1 MPENHSLF
9 AQAPIRAYRVHPL
22 IPVQPPH
29 RSPFRQRSAPP
40 GSESWQTPWVQIKY
54 FTFHPNV
61 FPNMV
66 ADASPDAQ
74 KGDIVAVY
82 DREGQLFGHGFYNK
96 DAKVALRIFQ
106 HSSEPL
112 PADHFEQAIRQA
124 VSLRLDTLRLP
135 EKTDAFRV
143 INSDG
148 DGIPGLM
155 VDKFGD
161 VLAVEISTLAA
172 QQRLDT
178 WVPLLHSLLGT
189 KEAVYHFDAT
199 AARAEMLSPHFVDA
213 EMEKQS
219 AKIEATRI
227 TENGV
232 RFHVNFESGHKT
244 GFFCDQR
251 DNRAQL
257 ASWVKGARVLDIC
270 CYTGGFAV
278 SAKKAGAE
286 EVTAV
291 DLDENAIA
299 VAKKNA
305 NLNQERVS
313 FVHADAFS
321 WMRQMQKNGDTWDTV
336 VLDPPK
342 LIFSRENFEEGKA
355 KYHDLN
361 KLALSL
367 VKRGGLFL
375 TCSCSGQM
383 PVEMFE
389 EIVVGVAHRS
399 GRKLQI
405 LDRRGAGADHPI
417 MSNCPESRY
426 LKTLWARVW

>member
-1 MPENHSLF
+1 M
-9 AQAPIRAYRVHPL
+9 
-22 IPVQPPH
+22 
-29 RSPFRQRSAPP
+29 
-40 GSESWQTPWVQIKY
+40 QIKY

-66 ADASPDAQ
+66 SASSPDAG

-82 DREGQLFGHGFYNK
+82 DRDGQLFGHAFYNA
-96 DAKVALRIFQ
+96 DARVPLRIFQ

-112 PADHFEQAIRQA
+112 PPDHFETALRQA
-124 VSLRLDTLRLP
+124 VSLRLDTLRLQDQ
-135 EKTDAFRV
+135 TDAFRAV
-143 INSDG
+143 NSDG

-155 VDKFGD
+155 VDKFGE

-172 QQRLDT
+172 RQRLDA
-178 WVPLLHSLLGT
+178 WIPLLHSLLGT
-189 KEAVYHFDAT
+189 KEAVYHFDAN
-199 AARAEMLSPHFVDA
+199 AARAEMLSPHLVSEELEQLSSPVQTA
-213 EMEKQS
+213 
-219 AKIEATRI
+219 RI

-257 ASWVKGARVLDIC
+257 ARWVRDARVLDIC

-278 SAKKAGAE
+278 SAKMAGAAD
-286 EVTAV
+286 VTAV
-291 DLDENAIA
+291 DLDETAIA
-299 VAKKNA
+299 TAKKNA
-305 NLNQERVS
+305 NLNQQRVT
-313 FVHADAFS
+313 FVHSDAFT
-321 WMRQMQKNGDTWDTV
+321 WMRQMQKNGDTWDAV
-336 VLDPPK
+336 ILDPPK
-342 LIFSRENFEEGKA
+342 LIFSRDSFEEGKA

-367 VKRGGLFL
+367 VKKGGLFL
-375 TCSCSGQM
+375 TCSCSGLM
-383 PVEMFE
+383 PAEAFE
-389 EIVVGVAHRS
+389 EIVVGVAHRG

-405 LDRRGAGADHPI
+405 LDRRGAGPDHPI
-417 MSNCPESRY
+417 MSNCPESLY